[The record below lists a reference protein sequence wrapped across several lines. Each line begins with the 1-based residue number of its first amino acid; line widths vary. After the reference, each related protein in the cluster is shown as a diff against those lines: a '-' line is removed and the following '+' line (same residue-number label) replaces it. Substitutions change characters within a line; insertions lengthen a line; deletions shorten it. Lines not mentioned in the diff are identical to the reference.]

1 MFGLGFGELI
11 AIGII
16 LFVFFGAKRLPAL
29 GSSLAQGIRNFQKG
43 IKGEVDNPE
52 KIEHKHPHVHGEGC
66 NHDHDHDHHH
76 PPKK

>member
-16 LFVFFGAKRLPAL
+16 LFVFFGAKKLPTL

-43 IKGEVDNPE
+43 LKGEADESPKKINSDDKNPE
-52 KIEHKHPHVHGEGC
+52 E
-66 NHDHDHDHHH
+66 
-76 PPKK
+76 